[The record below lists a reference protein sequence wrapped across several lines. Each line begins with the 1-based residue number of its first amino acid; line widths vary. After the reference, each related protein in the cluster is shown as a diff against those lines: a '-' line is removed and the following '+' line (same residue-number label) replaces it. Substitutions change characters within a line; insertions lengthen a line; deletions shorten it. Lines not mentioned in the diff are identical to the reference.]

1 MLHPQHTWP
10 LGYAA
15 IVPSPDGLT
24 QGDLTRIVERPI
36 VAAFLVLAVVAMAA
50 PMVMARLRFRG
61 KRIELEQED

>member
-1 MLHPQHTWP
+1 
-10 LGYAA
+10 
-15 IVPSPDGLT
+15 VPSPDGLT